1 MNEEFGILFKNE
13 ALKYEEELL
22 EQLTGVIDPELG
34 IDIANL
40 GLIYEVDM
48 DEAGKVEVI
57 MTLTTAGCPLAD
69 FIDSDVRYQ
78 LANFDKITEIDIK
91 VVFEPHWDLSRIS
104 RFARIALG
112 IPSDFIPN

>member
-1 MNEEFGILFKNE
+1 MSEELGIIFKNE
-13 ALKYEEELL
+13 AVVYQDELL

-48 DEAGKVEVI
+48 DKEGKVNI
-57 MTLTTAGCPLAD
+57 LMTLTTIGCPLAD

-78 LANFDKITEIDIK
+78 LSNFDKITEID
-91 VVFEPHWDLSRIS
+91 VQLTFDPHWELTRMSK
-104 RFARIALG
+104 FARIALG
-112 IPSDFIPN
+112 IPNDYITK

>member
-1 MNEEFGILFKNE
+1 MNEEFGILFNNE
-13 ALKYEEELL
+13 ALVYEEELL
-22 EQLTGVIDPELG
+22 EQLTAVIDPELG

-48 DEAGKVEVI
+48 DKAGKVEVI

-78 LANFDKITEIDIK
+78 LANFDKITEIDTK
-91 VVFEPHWDLSRIS
+91 VVFEPHWQMSRMS

-112 IPSDFIPN
+112 IPSEYINK

>member
-40 GLIYEVDM
+40 GLIYEIGRASCRERV
-48 DEAGKVEVI
+48 
-57 MTLTTAGCPLAD
+57 
-69 FIDSDVRYQ
+69 
-78 LANFDKITEIDIK
+78 
-91 VVFEPHWDLSRIS
+91 
-104 RFARIALG
+104 
-112 IPSDFIPN
+112 